1 MATITFTFI
10 IKMLRYGNYH
20 QPGHSAHPAKK
31 PRLYQEEEP
40 RSQARKTIMMVI
52 MMVMPTMVVVMVL
65 ISR

>member
-40 RSQARKTIMMVI
+40 RSQVRKIIMVI

>member
-1 MATITFTFI
+1 MGTITFTFI

-40 RSQARKTIMMVI
+40 RSQVRKIIMVI